1 MKKQKVIKELRYL
14 GAMFDNILEPKET
27 NKNKKEKTNDKSK
40 IKNKSKG

>member
-14 GAMFDNILEPKET
+14 GAMFDNIIEPKAT
-27 NKNKKEKTNDKSK
+27 NKNKKENTNDK

>member
-14 GAMFDNILEPKET
+14 GAMFDNIIEPKET
-27 NKNKKEKTNDKSK
+27 NKQEKKNDKSK